1 MGPETVEPLTDE
13 AMQMLEPK
21 FPAAEFV
28 SDAIWRIN
36 NHTLLADIIR
46 YWAKFAEI
54 ERIRDQRA
62 ELE

>member
-1 MGPETVEPLTDE
+1 
-13 AMQMLEPK
+13 MLEPE

-36 NHTLLADIIR
+36 DRTLLADVIR

-54 ERIRDQRA
+54 EHI
-62 ELE
+62 